1 MKANRLVYAVWLPT
15 AATLYFFENNT
26 GTRAI
31 LAASILVP
39 LISVFCAY
47 RCSRRTVLSLDAPAS
62 GEKGAP
68 LSCRLSA
75 SPLVFCE
82 AYASLRLRNALTR
95 EETRAGAVAGVPL
108 SLGISHCGLLTVSVD
123 RADVRDVFGLCS
135 FAVRADCARDT
146 WVPPSCFPAQVA
158 LEAFPA
164 HAQEDSRF
172 SAVRRGEDF
181 SETQSIRPYVPATPC
196 ARFTGSFQPKQGRR
210 FCAKSACR
218 RRAVF
223 CSLWPSMTRPHPT
236 RRKRRS
242 AVCSPLP
249 VLSWSRALRT
259 AFPFGGGR
267 RCPSHPLRTG
277 NGQRAML
284 SSTPPDSSAESG
296 FERVAVFS
304 PRADVDVSDACA
316 RVTLVLPQDAQAL
329 VGNVPVV
336 FFGAHAPFLTL

>member
-1 MKANRLVYAVWLPT
+1 MESKPALVYAVWLP
-15 AATLYFFENNT
+15 AAAALYFFENNT

-158 LEAFPA
+158 FEAFPA

-181 SETQSIRPYVPATPC
+181 SETQSIRPYVPGDPVRQIHWKLSAK
-196 ARFTGSFQPKQGRR
+196 TGQTLLREIGLPADGRY
-210 FCAKSACR
+210 SAL
-218 RRAVF
+218 
-223 CSLWPSMTRPHPT
+223 LWPSMAPAPPDAAEA
-236 RRKRRS
+236 S
-242 AVCSPLP
+242 CCAVCSPA
-249 VLSWSRALRT
+249 SRALLEQGVAHRVS
-259 AFPFGGGR
+259 FWR
-267 RCPSHPLRTG
+267 RASLPV
-277 NGQRAML
+277 
-284 SSTPPDSSAESG
+284 SSAEDW
-296 FERVAVFS
+296 ERA
-304 PRADVDVSDACA
+304 A
-316 RVTLVLPQDAQAL
+316 R
-329 VGNVPVV
+329 
-336 FFGAHAPFLTL
+336 HAFLHAAGSIRRIRV

>member
-1 MKANRLVYAVWLPT
+1 MKANRLVYAVWLL
-15 AATLYFFENNT
+15 AATALYFFENNT

-82 AYASLRLRNALTR
+82 ADASLRLRNALTR

-123 RADVRDVFGLCS
+123 CADVRDVFGLCS

-146 WVPPSCFPAQVA
+146 WAPPSCFPAQVA
-158 LEAFPA
+158 FEAFPA

-172 SAVRRGEDF
+172 SAVSLSTLPRR
-181 SETQSIRPYVPATPC
+181 
-196 ARFTGSFQPKQGRR
+196 
-210 FCAKSACR
+210 
-218 RRAVF
+218 
-223 CSLWPSMTRPHPT
+223 
-236 RRKRRS
+236 
-242 AVCSPLP
+242 
-249 VLSWSRALRT
+249 
-259 AFPFGGGR
+259 
-267 RCPSHPLRTG
+267 
-277 NGQRAML
+277 
-284 SSTPPDSSAESG
+284 
-296 FERVAVFS
+296 
-304 PRADVDVSDACA
+304 
-316 RVTLVLPQDAQAL
+316 
-329 VGNVPVV
+329 
-336 FFGAHAPFLTL
+336 